1 MRALYVRLQGE
12 EVARHGLVLDGRQE
26 GETIAMAKYLGL
38 LKISK
43 EEAARVI
50 RDGPSARRDS
60 LARLVKQAG
69 GELDGAWY
77 SNVGDWDLICIIDM
91 DDESPVTGAAATLAR
106 RAAGLTSAE
115 RWIELADIDQV
126 TEVLH
131 QMEEA

>member
-1 MRALYVRLQGE
+1 
-12 EVARHGLVLDGRQE
+12 
-26 GETIAMAKYLGL
+26 MAKYLGL
-38 LKISK
+38 LKISN

-69 GELDGAWY
+69 GSLAGAWY

-126 TEVLH
+126 TDVLH